1 MHALHNVETALG
13 FTEVSCTVPSSPMC
27 ERPCGACSR
36 QDAAD
41 AAACGQIRQLVA
53 CYERCEVAAA
63 AESRDAASRAAVAA
77 MSLER
82 RPAAGMRLE
91 DAALGVRRVP
101 ALGQL
106 PCQTMLERKFDSI
119 RPRDLCSVPTF
130 AALAWN
136 GGVRGLGGQVAQQP

>member
-1 MHALHNVETALG
+1 M
-13 FTEVSCTVPSSPMC
+13 
-27 ERPCGACSR
+27 R
-36 QDAAD
+36 
-41 AAACGQIRQLVA
+41 
-53 CYERCEVAAA
+53 
-63 AESRDAASRAAVAA
+63 
-77 MSLER
+77 LER